1 MREFLVGLVV
11 LCGVV
16 AVPSKAAEETETL
29 WRFDFANDMFAD
41 SDNLFSAGWSVQ
53 WHPQGAASWE
63 DLGVG
68 RTSAL
73 IARVIPGLEPAEG
86 LEVRRGYSISQVIQT
101 PEDLSQTELIEDD
114 VPYAGALGWS
124 TAWTALND
132 KKLNSFQFYIGVLGP
147 NSYAEEVQTFVHV
160 DLGFGEEPM
169 GWDNQLGN
177 ELLLNV
183 NYALARKLVGF
194 GNQDRFGGDLS
205 VGGELAL
212 GNLFTHAQAGVGLR
226 AGWNLPGGF
235 APVPDMA
242 GRGMALDTTLH
253 KREDA
258 WRIYGTL
265 IGRGTAVAYTALLD
279 GNLNEDSHSV
289 EYDPSLAQLV
299 AGLHV
304 ERGGWAAHFTMFL
317 SEDPKEEN
325 AKSDLTWGNLSFQ
338 WTL

>member
-1 MREFLVGLVV
+1 M
-11 LCGVV
+11 
-16 AVPSKAAEETETL
+16 
-29 WRFDFANDMFAD
+29 
-41 SDNLFSAGWSVQ
+41 
-53 WHPQGAASWE
+53 
-63 DLGVG
+63 G

-325 AKSDLTWGNLSFQ
+325 AKSDLTWGNLSFE
-338 WTL
+338 WTLRCVCY

>member
-1 MREFLVGLVV
+1 MKSMISTLVV
-11 LCGVV
+11 IAGL
-16 AVPSKAAEETETL
+16 AVGSAEAADESATL

-53 WHPQGAASWE
+53 WHPQGAADW
-63 DLGVG
+63 DALGVG
-68 RTSAL
+68 RVSSL
-73 IARVIPGLEPAEG
+73 ITEIVPGLDPKEG
-86 LEVRRGYSISQVIQT
+86 MEVRRGYSISQVIQT

-124 TAWTALND
+124 TAWTVLDD
-132 KKLNSFQFYIGVLGP
+132 KKLNSFQFYVGVLGP

-169 GWDNQLGN
+169 GWDNQLDD
-177 ELLLNV
+177 ELLLNM
-183 NYALARKLVGF
+183 NYALARKVVVF
-194 GNQDRFGGDLS
+194 GDQDRFGGDFS

-253 KREDA
+253 KTDDR
-258 WRIYGTL
+258 WRIYGTV
-265 IGRGTAVAYTALLD
+265 IGRGTAVAHTALLN
-279 GNLNEDSHSV
+279 GNRNKNSHNIKY
-289 EYDPSLAQLV
+289 EPILPQLIT
-299 AGLHV
+299 GLHI
-304 ERGGWAAHFTMFL
+304 ER
-317 SEDPKEEN
+317 DN
-325 AKSDLTWGNLSFQ
+325 
-338 WTL
+338 